1 MVKLSIKKTIAL
13 AFAILGLSLNAA
25 ISHSSDNEAV
35 PHYPIEQ
42 PVKQEWSFSG
52 PFGVYDK
59 NQLQRGFKVYQ
70 EVCSVCH
77 SLKFV
82 SFRHLKGIGL
92 DDEKIKAL
100 AAGYEVPSEPDEE
113 GEIKMRP
120 AQPVDYFPKP
130 FANDKLAAFAN
141 NGAVPADLSLMARAR
156 SIPAPFPGFIGDV
169 FTNYTSA
176 GPDYIYALLTGYS
189 DAPSGHEIT
198 EGTYYNPY
206 FNASDAIAMS
216 QPLYDDSVV
225 YEDGSPQTLDQY
237 AKDVSAF
244 LMWASDPHMEQRKKT
259 GFRVIVFLIMFAGL
273 AYYSKRRIWAEKK

>member
-1 MVKLSIKKTIAL
+1 MRSLKKGLCLALTSIAL
-13 AFAILGLSLNAA
+13 CFTANIV
-25 ISHSSDNEAV
+25 HSAENDAV

-42 PVKQEWSFSG
+42 PQKQEWSFSG

-92 DDEKIKAL
+92 SDEQIKAI
-100 AAGYEVPSEPDEE
+100 AAGYEVASEPNEE

-120 AQPVDYFPKP
+120 AQPIDYFPKP

-156 SIPAPFPGFIGDV
+156 AVPAPFPGFIGDI
-169 FTNYTSA
+169 FTNYTAA

-189 DAPSGHEIT
+189 DAPSGHEIAD
-198 EGTYYNPY
+198 GTYYNPY
-206 FNASDAIAMS
+206 FNASDAIAMA

-244 LMWASDPHMEQRKKT
+244 LMWASDPHMEERKKT

-273 AYYSKRRIWAEKK
+273 AYYSKRRIWAVKD